1 MRQPGKIRGGVGLVT
16 EKLEQIRLENM
27 KQCGFGVEAM
37 KEVKVCEKCGNPSP
51 LSKAYCRECGSKL
64 PDKTLYDIYKERH
77 NCCPVCD
84 TVLSDGMEYCPQCG
98 TAIKKKPNTTID
110 YK

>member
-1 MRQPGKIRGGVGLVT
+1 MT
-16 EKLEQIRLENM
+16 EKLEMLRLENM

-51 LSKAYCRECGSKL
+51 VQEVYCRECGSKL

-77 NCCPVCD
+77 TVCPACD
-84 TVLSDGMEYCPQCG
+84 TVVASDSDYCPQCG
-98 TAIKKKPNTTID
+98 TKLETKNEHKVS
-110 YK
+110 